1 MTRLASFLEDPARP
15 AGTLRYHAL
24 QGFLF
29 AVASAPELVR
39 PSEWV
44 PVVFGDDDAGF
55 DSVRE
60 AQAILNELM
69 VVYNAV
75 NASVAGEQA
84 ALPPDC
90 RFRRNILANFED
102 GAAISLWSRG
112 FVRGHGWLEDV
123 WKQRLPEEL
132 DHDFG
137 PLLLTLS
144 FFAAK
149 DLADAYLKEL
159 GRTDL
164 EELAVDIRRFFPAA
178 LAEYARL
185 GRSIQKLLIEH
196 EAQHQPRP
204 RTRVGRNEPCP
215 CGSGRKYKKCCGA
228 AAPQ

>member
-1 MTRLASFLEDPARP
+1 MSGLASFLEDPARP
-15 AGTLRYHAL
+15 AGTLRYHEL

-44 PVVFGDDDAGF
+44 PVVFADKDADF
-55 DSVRE
+55 DSIEE
-60 AQAILNELM
+60 AQAILKELM

-75 NASVAGEQA
+75 NASVAGEQP

-90 RFRRNILANFED
+90 RFRRKLLANFED
-102 GAAISLWSRG
+102 GAAICLWSRG
-112 FVRGHGWLEDV
+112 FLRGHGWLEDA
-123 WKQRLPEEL
+123 WKECVPEEF
-132 DHDFG
+132 DRDFAA
-137 PLLLTLS
+137 LLLTLT
-144 FFAAK
+144 FFAHK
-149 DLADAYLKEL
+149 DLAEAYLKEL

-164 EELAVDIRRFFPAA
+164 EQVATKVRQVFPEA

-185 GRSIQKLLIEH
+185 GRSISKLLIEH
-196 EAQHQPRP
+196 EQKNEPRT